1 VSPGR
6 FIVLREKGLMSVLA
20 LRKLLGS
27 SRVTQ
32 PVPDRAIDLV
42 HLSRQSLGDRALEK
56 ELLQLFDR
64 QAEQIIARLDSEI
77 GAGDRRWRRGLS
89 HTLAGSAKAVGA
101 LRVAQTASA
110 YEEALFS
117 SASDRELKILLA
129 NMASEVSGARE
140 TIRELLADA

>member
-1 VSPGR
+1 
-6 FIVLREKGLMSVLA
+6 MSVRA

-27 SRVTQ
+27 QCAGPS
-32 PVPDRAIDLV
+32 VPDRPIDLV
-42 HLSRQSLGDRALEK
+42 YLSRQSLGDRVLEK

-77 GAGDRRWRRGLS
+77 GAADRRWRRDLS

-101 LRVAQTASA
+101 LRVANAASA

-117 SASDRELKILLA
+117 SASDRELRILLDEIA
-129 NMASEVSGARE
+129 TEVAAARR
-140 TIRELLADA
+140 TIGELLSDD

>member
-1 VSPGR
+1 
-6 FIVLREKGLMSVLA
+6 MSVPA

-27 SRVTQ
+27 RRDAQ
-32 PVPDRAIDLV
+32 PVTDRPIDLV

-77 GAGDRRWRRGLS
+77 GAGDRRWRRDLS